1 MRCCEFH
8 WVLQQ
13 EMRVRTWNYF
23 GGGIGSVTARDSLEF
38 RNDHSKLASEIY
50 GNSTGC
56 FELPVSNDHF
66 LLMAYL
72 FRCLIRLL
80 ALQLRPN
87 DLGIKGQSAKPTV
100 VGRLPPPKQ
109 TKESAR
115 RDKRPSPG
123 YCVAICFYYAALGHM
138 FVLVGCGRGA
148 RPYVSIMR
156 RWAICL
162 YWLAVGVGLGHMF
175 LLCGARLYVCIGWL

>member
-1 MRCCEFH
+1 MH
-8 WVLQQ
+8 VKITL
-13 EMRVRTWNYF
+13 
-23 GGGIGSVTARDSLEF
+23 
-38 RNDHSKLASEIY
+38 
-50 GNSTGC
+50 
-56 FELPVSNDHF
+56 
-66 LLMAYL
+66 
-72 FRCLIRLL
+72 
-80 ALQLRPN
+80 
-87 DLGIKGQSAKPTV
+87 V
-100 VGRLPPPKQ
+100 VGKRRELAQ

-162 YWLAVGVGLGHMF
+162 YWLAVAVGLGHMF
-175 LLCGARLYVCIGWL
+175 LLCGARRYVSIGWL